1 MQLSQEQINWLL
13 YNINKD
19 KEEQYKIIENVV
31 EILKYYI
38 NPEMYREE
46 QKNKKEKQHKTS
58 LDDNLKEEF
67 KNKGLSDEQLKQLE
81 TFFKE

>member
-19 KEEQYKIIENVV
+19 KEEQYKIIENIV

-58 LDDNLKEEF
+58 LDDNLKQEF
-67 KNKGLSDEQLKQLE
+67 KNKGLSDDQLKQLE